1 MTIFLW
7 STIVSG
13 AYFYAMQKL
22 NVFRV
27 SLLDEIVGLDIT
39 QMGLEKPA
47 ILDEILQIAGN

>member
-1 MTIFLW
+1 
-7 STIVSG
+7 
-13 AYFYAMQKL
+13 MQKL